1 MECRRAYGLDPQA
14 IQPQWEKFVESDVI
28 SWIVLAAALLLI
40 GLAAAAEIA
49 LSAVNRSEVRRRS
62 EEGDRRAALLNEQ
75 LSDPVQFWLTV
86 MLIKTLGVVAAGV
99 AAGFMLLTHSGA
111 FGMVGGIL
119 ATWLI
124 LAAVQ
129 IAVRSLVLRAPK
141 AIAFALAP
149 FLRAITMIFSPVTFF
164 LYRAGLR
171 LSGEDQAESDESI
184 FMSEDG
190 LRFLMQVNDEES
202 EIQESEKQMIASILE
217 MDETVAREVMVPR
230 IDMVAVEVNTTLHEA
245 LETIIEAGHSR
256 IPVYEGH
263 VDVIAGVLYAKD
275 LLKCFRDNRT
285 DAPIRELLRPA
296 YFIPASKKISA
307 LFREMQQQ
315 RTHLAIIV
323 DEYGGIAGL
332 VTFEDML
339 EEIVGD
345 IQDEYD
351 IHEQAYF
358 QPTGE
363 HAYLLNSRL
372 DIDSLAELLDIDLS
386 EEDADTVGGL
396 IYSHLGHVPEQG
408 ESLELAGWRFTVLSV
423 DGRRINQ
430 VRVERILSP
439 LQPME
444 EKSPP
449 NRVRNQKSVLNQSSV
464 ANQS

>member
-1 MECRRAYGLDPQA
+1 M
-14 IQPQWEKFVESDVI
+14 ESDVI
-28 SWIVLAAALLLI
+28 AWIVLAVAVLLI

-49 LSAVNRSEVRRRS
+49 LAAVDRSQVRKRSEQ
-62 EEGDRRAALLNEQ
+62 GNRRAALLNEQ
-75 LSDPVQFWLTV
+75 MSDPVQFWLTV
-86 MLIKTLGVVAAGV
+86 MLLKTLGVVAAGV
-99 AAGFMLLTHSGA
+99 AVGFMLLTHGSVL
-111 FGMVGGIL
+111 GMLAGIL
-119 ATWLI
+119 VVWLA
-124 LAAVQ
+124 LDAAQ
-129 IAVRSLVLRAPK
+129 IFVRSLVLRTPESVALL
-141 AIAFALAP
+141 LAP
-149 FLRAITMIFSPVTFF
+149 FLRTISLLFAPVTFL

-171 LSGEDQAESDESI
+171 LSGEDQKESDESI

-190 LRFLMQVNDEES
+190 LRLLMQVNEEES

-217 MDETVAREVMVPR
+217 MNETVAREVMVPR
-230 IDMVAVEVNTTLHEA
+230 IDMVTLEVNTGLHAA
-245 LETIIEAGHSR
+245 LNTIIEAGHSR

-263 VDVIAGVLYAKD
+263 VDVLVGVLYAKD

-285 DAPIRELLRPA
+285 DVAIRELLRPA
-296 YFIPASKKISA
+296 FFIPASKKISA
-307 LFREMQQQ
+307 LIREMQQQ

-351 IHEQAYF
+351 IHEQAYY
-358 QPTGE
+358 QPVGE

-372 DIDSLAELLDIDLS
+372 DIDSLADLLDLDLA
-386 EEDADTVGGL
+386 EEDGDTVGGL

-408 ESLELAGWRFTVLSV
+408 EVVELDGWRFTVLSV

-430 VRVERILSP
+430 VRVERI
-439 LQPME
+439 
-444 EKSPP
+444 PP
-449 NRVRNQKSVLNQSSV
+449 PPSIEGAPVETPRARNQKSLLNPSSM